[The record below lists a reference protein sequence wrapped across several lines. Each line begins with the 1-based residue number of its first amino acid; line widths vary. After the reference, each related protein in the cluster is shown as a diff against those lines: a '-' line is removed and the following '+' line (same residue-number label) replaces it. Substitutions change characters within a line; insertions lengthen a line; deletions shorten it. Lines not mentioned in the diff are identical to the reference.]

1 MQMHDTC
8 PVTALGIEAGTLST
22 LYDRLD
28 EAGRLAQPK
37 ARDGAAGLI
46 DAIAAIEHLASHR
59 IPQSFAGAYF
69 KVLLIV
75 TDLNDLTNWP
85 DRTGPERADLERRLK
100 RNIRHLLDFLRPHAG
115 PEVALFDRDEE
126 HIARH
131 AQSPGEMRQLLAT
144 AK

>member
-1 MQMHDTC
+1 MQRHNAC
-8 PVTALGIEAGTLST
+8 PVTALGIEAGTLSA
-22 LYDRLD
+22 LYDQLD
-28 EAGRLAQPK
+28 EAGRLAQPE

-46 DAIAAIEHLASHR
+46 DAIAAVEHLASHR

-69 KVLLIV
+69 KILLIV
-75 TDLNDLTNWP
+75 ADLNDLTNWP
-85 DRTGPERADLERRLK
+85 DRTGPERAELDRRLK

-131 AQSPGEMRQLLAT
+131 AQSPDEMRQLLASQ
-144 AK
+144 

>member
-1 MQMHDTC
+1 MQRHNTC
-8 PVTALGIEAGTLST
+8 PVTALGLEAGTISA
-22 LYDRLD
+22 LYDQLD
-28 EAGRLAQPK
+28 EAGRLARPE
-37 ARDGAAGLI
+37 ARDGAAGLL
-46 DAIAAIEHLASHR
+46 DAMTAIEHLASHR
-59 IPQSFAGAYF
+59 IPESFAGAYF

-85 DRTGPERADLERRLK
+85 DRTGPERAEIDRRLK

-131 AQSPGEMRQLLAT
+131 AQSPDEMRQLLASQ
-144 AK
+144 

>member
-1 MQMHDTC
+1 MQMLNTC
-8 PVTALGIEAGTLST
+8 PVTALGLEAANLSA

-28 EAGRLAQPK
+28 EAGQLARPE
-37 ARDGAAGLI
+37 ARDGAAGLL
-46 DAIAAIEHLASHR
+46 DAITAIENLASHR

-75 TDLNDLTNWP
+75 ADLNDLTNWP
-85 DRTGPERADLERRLK
+85 DRTGPERAELDRRLK

-126 HIARH
+126 HIQRH
-131 AQSPGEMRQLLAT
+131 SQNPDELRQLLASQ
-144 AK
+144 

>member
-1 MQMHDTC
+1 MQMLNTC
-8 PVTALGIEAGTLST
+8 PVTALGLEAGTLSA

-28 EAGRLAQPK
+28 EAGQLARTE
-37 ARDGAAGLI
+37 ARDGAAGLL
-46 DAIAAIEHLASHR
+46 DAITAIENLASHR

-75 TDLNDLTNWP
+75 ADLNDLTNWP
-85 DRTGPERADLERRLK
+85 DRTGPERAELDRRLK

-126 HIARH
+126 HIQRH
-131 AQSPGEMRQLLAT
+131 SQSPDELRQLLVSQ
-144 AK
+144 